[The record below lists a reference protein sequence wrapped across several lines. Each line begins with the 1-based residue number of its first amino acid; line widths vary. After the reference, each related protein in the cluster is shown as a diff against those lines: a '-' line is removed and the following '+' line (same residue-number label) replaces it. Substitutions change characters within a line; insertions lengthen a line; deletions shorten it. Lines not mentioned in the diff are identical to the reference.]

1 MGKGK
6 KVKDTP
12 SDDDCWWWLVQ
23 KGTTAVFI
31 TVGLFAL
38 LVRAAVS
45 LHPYSGAGNPPKFGD
60 YEAQRHWMEITINL
74 PVREWY
80 RNSTR
85 NDLSYWGL
93 DYPPLTAY
101 QSFIHGLFLRFFHP
115 DSVALFTSRGH
126 ESYLGKL
133 LMRWTVLSSDALI
146 FFPAVLYF
154 IIVHYN
160 QSSRSRKSELAWHI
174 AMLLLHPCLI
184 LIDHGHFQF
193 NCISLGFT
201 VGAIAAILSG
211 KDFVASVLY
220 CLALNHKQMSAY
232 FAPAFFS
239 YLLGKCLRRKHPIL
253 EVLKLGLVVL
263 GTFAVVWWPYLYST
277 HSILELIDDMLKSGI
292 IRPSVSLYSSPIIL
306 VKKKDGQW
314 RFCVDYRALNK
325 ITIPDK
331 FPIPII
337 DELLDELGGAVIFS
351 KLDLRSSYH
360 KIRMREEDVHKT
372 TFRTHE
378 GHYEFVVMPFV
389 LTNAPSTFD
398 ISMDFIE
405 GLPKAQ
411 GKNVIL
417 VVLDRLTKYA
427 HFLALSHPFTAKEVA
442 KVFIT
447 EVVKLQKRL
456 PKVLSRLAPFE
467 RGLFEDYVA
476 NFWCASSVLIK
487 WKRLFTTESLKLIS
501 FTATVI
507 TCLPSMVQQIKSPSS
522 RGFLYALLNSS
533 FSFYLFSFQVHEKS
547 ILLPLLP
554 ATLLAIEEPFMFRW
568 FTQFA
573 MLSMFPLICLYLTMH
588 PPEKYP
594 FLFEA
599 IIMNLCFSQFVLVTL
614 GCNIKQWL
622 LNKPVKLE
630 EIEKKLI

>member
-6 KVKDTP
+6 KVKDTA

-38 LVRAAVS
+38 LVRVAVS
-45 LHPYSGAGNPPKFGD
+45 LHSYSGAGNPPKFGD
-60 YEAQRHWMEITINL
+60 YEAQRHWMEITTNL
-74 PVREWY
+74 PIKEWY
-80 RNSTR
+80 RNSSS

-101 QSFIHGLFLRFFHP
+101 QSFIHGLVLRFFHP

-146 FFPAVLYF
+146 LFPAVLYF
-154 IIVHYN
+154 IIVYYN
-160 QSSRSRKSELAWHI
+160 QTSRSRKSELAWHI
-174 AMLLLHPCLI
+174 AMILLSPCLI
-184 LIDHGHFQF
+184 LIDHGHFQY

-201 VGAIAAILSG
+201 IGAVAAVLSG
-211 KDFVASVLY
+211 RDLVASVLY

-239 YLLGKCLRRKHPIL
+239 HLLGKCLRRKHPIL
-253 EVLKLGLVVL
+253 EVSKLGLVVL
-263 GTFAVVWWPYLYST
+263 GTFAAVWWPYLYST
-277 HSILELIDDMLKSGI
+277 QSIVE
-292 IRPSVSLYSSPIIL
+292 
-306 VKKKDGQW
+306 
-314 RFCVDYRALNK
+314 
-325 ITIPDK
+325 
-331 FPIPII
+331 
-337 DELLDELGGAVIFS
+337 
-351 KLDLRSSYH
+351 
-360 KIRMREEDVHKT
+360 
-372 TFRTHE
+372 
-378 GHYEFVVMPFV
+378 
-389 LTNAPSTFD
+389 
-398 ISMDFIE
+398 
-405 GLPKAQ
+405 
-411 GKNVIL
+411 
-417 VVLDRLTKYA
+417 
-427 HFLALSHPFTAKEVA
+427 
-442 KVFIT
+442 
-447 EVVKLQKRL
+447 
-456 PKVLSRLAPFE
+456 VLSRLAPFE
-467 RGLFEDYVA
+467 RGIFEDYVA

-501 FTATVI
+501 LTATVI
-507 TCLPSMVQQIKSPSS
+507 TCLPSMVQQIKSPPSDQ
-522 RGFLYALLNSS
+522 GFLYALLNSS
-533 FSFYLFSFQVHEKS
+533 FAFYMFSFQVHEKS

-554 ATLLAIEEPFMFRW
+554 ATLLAVEEPFIFRW

-573 MLSMFPLICLYLTMH
+573 MLSMFPLICRDNLVVPYFALLALFVLILNAPGQHRVRESNYFSNYLGSATMFLILCCYFVLHIVYLTMP

-594 FLFEA
+594 FIFEA

-622 LNKPVKLE
+622 LNRPVKLE